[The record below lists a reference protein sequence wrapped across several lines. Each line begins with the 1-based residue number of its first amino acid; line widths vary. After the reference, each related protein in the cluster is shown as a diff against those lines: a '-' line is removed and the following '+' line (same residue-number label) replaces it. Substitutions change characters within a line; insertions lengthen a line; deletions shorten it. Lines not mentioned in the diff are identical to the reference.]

1 KEDPCKNVQCNYGA
15 ICVSSKDGKSSRCQC
30 QERCDSYGDNVG
42 NTPICGNDKIDYN
55 NFCELQR
62 ASCKKMEEIKVK
74 YYGKCDPCDG
84 FECTD
89 GQTCQ
94 LNSERQPVCRCDAD
108 CGDMVAPVCGSDG
121 QTYNNECLMKREACK
136 SRREI
141 TVRYMGEC
149 SAEDNLCETMECGPN
164 RDCTID
170 RKGRAV
176 CMCPVPCEQIK
187 KPVCG
192 SDGQTYENE
201 CELRKYACEH
211 DIEIRIV
218 HSGKCETNI
227 LCKSVICGAGAEC
240 VVHKGQP
247 VCECPACTE
256 EYDPVCGKD
265 GMSYMNL
272 CKFKHENC
280 MKNRSIEIEYRGL
293 CVSNSCQKNKTIC
306 QYYSVCQFD
315 GDMSR
320 CVCPSDCLPV
330 DAKVCGS
337 DGMTYQNEC
346 ELRVASCMM
355 QKTILMVSVGQCEDC
370 SGVRCKNGARCEKG
384 MCVCPVH
391 CPLVSEPVCASNGVD
406 YKSECEMQKE
416 ACRTGRELS
425 IAYSGECS
433 DMIDS
438 GSGDLA
444 SGSGSGSGTGSGSDG
459 MVVCEESMCKFGGTC
474 YLGDDGL
481 FSCRCSFICD
491 AIRSPV
497 CGSDGITY
505 GNECLLRVAACD
517 RQIEITVT
525 SQESCDG
532 MSHELCDGEPALID
546 PRTNTDYR
554 CSAGHHC
561 PGHSYCHLQF
571 GKCCSEA
578 HLSDGVTD
586 CSETTY
592 GCCSDGFT
600 IALGPLQGG
609 CPDECQCNSMGSL
622 GTSCDSIT
630 KQCKCKAGVGGQQ
643 CDRCLPG
650 YWGLHLIQEKQ
661 NSGCMQC
668 GCHKIGSQR
677 DDCQQMTGRCVC
689 KSGYNGTKCD
699 RCEKTNKRISEHVS
713 CDTGLSCE
721 ELDCQ
726 FGATCAKYWDT
737 AKCVCDI
744 KCNNNERA
752 ETVCGSNGE
761 TYDSICL
768 LRKASCLIQVEITV
782 VHQGPC
788 RGEILS
794 TKGITPPALT
804 TKSRKTTRHIH
815 TKPSSNSTQK
825 PPINKPKQPNF
836 NYGRIGDL
844 CLDDVDDSSSMRCY
858 IANSVCQFGLCHCME
873 GYIPTYE
880 NTQCSAVHVDPSEN
894 TVAINADVNACTLN
908 PCLNRGICQLDHSL
922 GYRCLCA
929 IGRSGSICKQEISFM
944 YPSFSGLSFL
954 SLTPIGNIT
963 DHFTLEIAF
972 HSMNKDGVI
981 LFASENKDGTG
992 QFISL
997 AISNGQVELRF
1008 DMGEGP
1014 VIAHHPH
1021 EISLDSYHHVIIRL
1035 QGHDGILIQ
1044 DNTEP
1049 VKVSQASSFKV
1060 LDLSGALYLGYIPQ
1074 NLSYVLEKVGVN
1086 LGFVGCIQSLAAG
1099 RTELAKIYNM
1109 EYPNVYTDIKDGIH
1123 ITPCGRNPCQS
1134 LPCTNG
1140 GTCIMKD
1147 ADLFE
1152 CTCPKGFTGDTC
1164 ETALDVCTNN
1174 PCHHGATCSVTD
1186 EGEVICYCPEGREGQ
1201 YCEYEK
1207 LERVFVPYFKGD
1219 SFMILPV
1226 EKVAKQ
1232 MSIEVWFLTSQPN
1245 GMLLFASQYDGLG
1258 DFISLNIVERHVEFH
1273 FDLGSGPVKIR
1284 SSKAVTLNKWHRVMV
1299 HRMNREADLIL
1310 DGGKPDKGISQQSD
1324 FMELQLS
1331 EKVYLGGY
1339 KDRFSIPVDSGITS
1353 NLTGAIQ
1360 RLYINHLFDDLMNS
1374 VIETWHIEEYKGQPC
1389 NVNPCLNGGVCVPRL
1404 EYADCRCPKRYIGE
1418 RCEKR
1423 ADSVNTNSPVMFNG
1437 KTYLKYNNEVEMTQP
1452 AQKDNKFKLQFKTV
1466 EKNGLLL
1473 FQSSGP
1479 SILGDYLSLS
1489 VVNGRVEFSYNLGKQ
1504 SEINIFKLRST
1515 LDVGDGVWHTVIAY
1529 REKRHGSLQVDQEQ
1543 PIVGDSD
1550 NGATQLDTEGI
1561 LWIGGKADM
1570 PWGLPPEYYT
1580 GFKGCIGQVQINN
1593 VDLHLFEHRDGQS
1606 NTIVEFCD

>member
-1 KEDPCKNVQCNYGA
+1 MILTYLNIINNQDIPFKPQILPKISPCLGYFCAFGAQCVVNLTDNSPHCKCQEICLDTFSPICGSDDITYDSECLMKKTSCDEQRRIKVVHIGQCGKEDPCKNEQCNYGA

-62 ASCKKMEEIKVK
+62 ASCRKMEEIKVK

-84 FECTD
+84 HECTD

-94 LNSERQPVCRCDAD
+94 LDADRKPVCRCDTD
-108 CGDMVAPVCGSDG
+108 CGDIVAPVCGSDG
-121 QTYNNECLMKREACK
+121 RTYNNECLMRREACK

-149 SAEDNLCETMECGPN
+149 SAEDNLCEALDCGPN

-170 RKGRAV
+170 RKGQAV

-187 KPVCG
+187 RPVCG

-211 DIEIRIV
+211 DVEIKIV

-227 LCKSVICGAGAEC
+227 LCKNVLCDAGAEC
-240 VVHKGQP
+240 VVRKGQP
-247 VCECPACTE
+247 VCECPLCTE

-265 GMSYMNL
+265 GMSYLNI
-272 CKFKHENC
+272 CKLKQENC
-280 MKNRSIEIEYRGL
+280 EKKRNVEIEYQGL
-293 CVSNSCQKNKTIC
+293 CVSNSCEKNKTIC

-315 GDMSR
+315 GEISR
-320 CVCPSDCLPV
+320 CVCPSECSLV

-337 DGMTYQNEC
+337 DGVTYQNEC
-346 ELRVASCMM
+346 ELRVSSCRM
-355 QKTILMVSVGQCEDC
+355 QKMILMVSVGQC
-370 SGVRCKNGARCEKG
+370 
-384 MCVCPVH
+384 
-391 CPLVSEPVCASNGVD
+391 
-406 YKSECEMQKE
+406 
-416 ACRTGRELS
+416 
-425 IAYSGECS
+425 
-433 DMIDS
+433 
-438 GSGDLA
+438 
-444 SGSGSGSGTGSGSDG
+444 
-459 MVVCEESMCKFGGTC
+459 
-474 YLGDDGL
+474 
-481 FSCRCSFICD
+481 
-491 AIRSPV
+491 
-497 CGSDGITY
+497 
-505 GNECLLRVAACD
+505 
-517 RQIEITVT
+517 
-525 SQESCDG
+525 
-532 MSHELCDGEPALID
+532 
-546 PRTNTDYR
+546 
-554 CSAGHHC
+554 
-561 PGHSYCHLQF
+561 
-571 GKCCSEA
+571 
-578 HLSDGVTD
+578 
-586 CSETTY
+586 
-592 GCCSDGFT
+592 
-600 IALGPLQGG
+600 
-609 CPDECQCNSMGSL
+609 DECQCNSMGSL

-661 NSGCMQC
+661 QPGCVSC
-668 GCHKIGSQR
+668 GCHKIGSER

-689 KSGYNGTKCD
+689 KRGYNGTKCD
-699 RCEKTNKRISEHVS
+699 RCEKTGKKITEHVS
-713 CDTGLSCE
+713 CDTGIQARSCE

-726 FGATCAKYWDT
+726 FGATCAKFWET
-737 AKCVCDI
+737 AQCVCDI
-744 KCNNNERA
+744 MCSSDKVEP
-752 ETVCGSNGE
+752 VCGSNGE
-761 TYDSICL
+761 TYASVCL
-768 LRKASCLIQVEITV
+768 MRKASCRNQLEITV
-782 VHQGPC
+782 VHQRHC
-788 RGEILS
+788 SGEVLS

-825 PPINKPKQPNF
+825 PPINKPKLPNF

-844 CLDDVDDSSSMRCY
+844 CLEDVDDSSTMRCY
-858 IANSVCQFGLCHCME
+858 IPNSVCQFGLCHCME

-894 TVAINADVNACTLN
+894 TVAINTDFNACTLN

-922 GYRCLCA
+922 GYRCLCV

-997 AISNGQVELRF
+997 AITNGQVELRF

-1035 QGHDGILIQ
+1035 QGQDGILIQ
-1044 DNTEP
+1044 DNSEP
-1049 VKVSQASSFKV
+1049 VKVSHASSFKV
-1060 LDLSGALYLGYIPQ
+1060 LDLSGALYIGYIPQ

-1109 EYPNVYTDIKDGIH
+1109 EYPNIYTDIKDGIH

-1134 LPCTNG
+1134 IPCTNG

-1147 ADLFE
+1147 VDLFE
-1152 CTCPKGFTGDTC
+1152 CTCPKGFSGDTC

-1174 PCHHGATCSVTD
+1174 PCHPGATCSVND
-1186 EGEVICYCPEGREGQ
+1186 EREVICYCPEGREGQ

-1219 SFMILPV
+1219 SFMILPM

-1232 MSIEVWFLTSQPN
+1232 MSIEVWFLTLQPN

-1339 KDRFSIPVDSGITS
+1339 KDRFSIPIDSGITS

-1360 RLYINHLFDDLMNS
+1360 RLYINHLFDNLMTS

-1404 EYADCRCPKRYIGE
+1404 EYADCKCPKRYIGE

-1452 AQKDNKFKLQFKTV
+1452 AQKDNKFKLQFRTV
-1466 EKNGLLL
+1466 EQNGLLL

-1479 SILGDYLSLS
+1479 SILGDYLSLCI
-1489 VVNGRVEFSYNLGKQ
+1489 VNGRVEFSYNLGKQ

-1515 LDVGDGVWHTVIAY
+1515 LDVYDGVWHTVIAY

-1570 PWGLPPEYYT
+1570 PWGLPPEYYM

-1593 VDLHLFEHRDGQS
+1593 VDLHLFDHRDGQS
-1606 NTIVEFCD
+1606 NTIVEFCN